1 MAKISNVK
9 LPDGNSY
16 DIRATAI
23 PYGEVDSTSTS
34 TKYTATVPGITELTD
49 GVCVLLR
56 NGVVTSASGFTIN
69 INGLGAKPSYSNMAT
84 GNDITPTEP
93 TRDTTIFNINYTMLF
108 IYSSTVVDGGCW
120 IGYRGYDANTNTIGY
135 QLRTNSTRLHM
146 SSVTYRYR
154 LLFTSPDGKKYVP
167 ANNSTSTN
175 ATASRTTNQEPID
188 PFGRIVYYGTTASV
202 AAGSMPAA
210 AYLWDRYNIT
220 LGYSFNRTGAALSLT
235 NHAPVYIKCAPQTNG
250 SAIIDAD
257 TPYVQALPSTED
269 GKIYIFLGIASD
281 VTTVELYEVH
291 PVYYYKDGAI
301 RLWTNAAAGS
311 TGTVTSV
318 GIQNG
323 GGLTVSGSP
332 VTTSGTITV
341 GHSNSVTAQNT
352 QGVYPVTIDANGHIA
367 SYGTKEDLFKLFELN
382 TSSYTYAQLTQ
393 NVGVPYGTSSVI
405 DEIDAIYDTHKVA
418 IRFRCPYNANDD
430 SADVLAFGTGERFG
444 FEYSG
449 LQINNI
455 MKFTFA
461 GEYSN
466 SLNSLIGNAP
476 NLSGC
481 LYVFPT
487 SNTYV
492 GGFIRLVVLNVTDA
506 VITGIFSS
514 FDDNLQQGGSYVQR
528 NVDVYG
534 DIGISI
540 SHTGQPVGSDAPI
553 TQAVYPFTVDNYGHL
568 TSVGTA
574 VTIPD
579 YDDFKVTITYANGAY
594 SANKTYAQILAAYNA
609 GNYVYAYDATRH
621 ERDTDFVSPLIAKGE
636 DGGGDITFY
645 FESICSS
652 GYYTLEINENN
663 VIQVT
668 VTSFAPQ
675 SHTHTVSDITN
686 MPTIPTAGTT
696 ATAIGTSSSGGSA
709 ATYSKSDHVHSISAS
724 TIGWVTGCQI
734 FETNSS
740 SFTYQNVAEAVSN
753 LKVPIVH
760 AGTRYY
766 VYDGYSSSDDVYY
779 FSSVHVNGSNTATA
793 YTLELDNQDGYTTSS
808 VTLAPSSHAHTSSQI
823 SDFNSAVDARIAAYI
838 ATLDASNTSY

>member
-1 MAKISNVK
+1 MAKISNVQ

-34 TKYTATVPGITELTD
+34 TTYTATVPGITELTD

-84 GNDITPTEP
+84 GNDITPTAP

-135 QLRTNSTRLHM
+135 QLRTNSTNLPM
-146 SSVTYRYR
+146 SSIVYRYR
-154 LLFTSPDGKKYVP
+154 LLFTSPDGTKYVP

-188 PFGRIVYYGTTASV
+188 PWGRIVYYGTTASV
-202 AAGSMPAA
+202 AAGSRPST

-220 LGYSFNRTGAALSLT
+220 LGYSFNRTGAALALT
-235 NHAPVYIKCAPQTNG
+235 NHAPVYIKCAPQSNG

-301 RLWTNAAAGS
+301 RIWTNAAAGS

-367 SYGTKEDLFKLFELN
+367 SYGTKEDLLKLFELN

-466 SLNSLIGNAP
+466 SLDSLIGNAP

-492 GGFIRLVVLNVTDA
+492 GGFIRLVVLNVSDA
-506 VITGIFSS
+506 VITGIYDS
-514 FDDNLQQGGSYVQR
+514 FDTNLQGGGSFVQR
-528 NVDVYG
+528 NVDVHG

-540 SHTGQPVGSDAPI
+540 SHTGQPVGSVATT

-574 VTIPD
+574 VTIP
-579 YDDFKVTITYANGAY
+579 
-594 SANKTYAQILAAYNA
+594 
-609 GNYVYAYDATRH
+609 
-621 ERDTDFVSPLIAKGE
+621 
-636 DGGGDITFY
+636 
-645 FESICSS
+645 
-652 GYYTLEINENN
+652 
-663 VIQVT
+663 
-668 VTSFAPQ
+668 
-675 SHTHTVSDITN
+675 
-686 MPTIPTAGTT
+686 TAGTT
-696 ATAIGTSSSGGSA
+696 ATAVGTSSSGGSA
-709 ATYSKSDHVHSISAS
+709 ATYSKSDHVHSISVS

-734 FETNSS
+734 FELSNLNR
-740 SFTYQNVAEAVSN
+740 QDVAEAISN
-753 LKVPIVH
+753 SKVPIVH
-760 AGTRYY
+760 VGTRYY
-766 VYDGYSSSDDVYY
+766 FFDEYIANNDAYY
-779 FSSVHVNGSNTATA
+779 FSSFHSSGNTGVV
-793 YTLELDNQDGYTTSS
+793 YRLELDSQDGWDLTSFALPNS
-808 VTLAPSSHAHTSSQI
+808 THTHTSSQI